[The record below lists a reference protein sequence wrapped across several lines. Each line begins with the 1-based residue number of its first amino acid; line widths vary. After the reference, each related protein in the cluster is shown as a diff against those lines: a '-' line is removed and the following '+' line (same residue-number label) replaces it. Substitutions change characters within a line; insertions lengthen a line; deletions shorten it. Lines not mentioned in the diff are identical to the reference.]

1 LVETKT
7 KTNNMKKYIYKIEQD
22 SNPESPREWDN
33 FGKMVCFHN
42 RYNLGDK
49 HDYKSNDYDG
59 WEEVKEQLIKD
70 GAKVILP
77 VYMYDHSG
85 ITISTA
91 PFGCRFDSGQ
101 VGFIYC
107 TAKDMD
113 SDGMAGKIDE
123 DRAIILL
130 KGEIESYDSYLRG
143 EVYGYRV
150 FEQEECSKGHLHE
163 EELDSCWGYYSE
175 EDATAEAECIIEYYK
190 NKELKTA

>member
-1 LVETKT
+1 
-7 KTNNMKKYIYKIEQD
+7 MKKYIYKIEQD
-22 SNPESPREWDN
+22 NNPDSPREWDN

-49 HDYKSNDYDG
+49 HNYKSNDYDG

-77 VYMYDHSG
+77 IYMYDHSG

-107 TAKDMD
+107 TAKDME
-113 SDGMAGKIDE
+113 SDGMAGTIDE
-123 DRAIILL
+123 DRAIVLL
-130 KGEIESYDSYLRG
+130 KGEIETYDSYLRG
-143 EVYGYRV
+143 EVYGYRI
-150 FEQEECSKGHLHE
+150 FEQEVCDKGHTHE
-163 EELDSCWGYYSE
+163 EQLDSCWGYYSE
-175 EDATAEAECIIEYYK
+175 EDATAEAESLVRYYERTATEVAIQREDY
-190 NKELKTA
+190 EL